1 MFLPDVYKWL
11 QDGKPVGRQEKR
23 TSNVYKRNSD
33 TYELFSYF
41 SVFIYIR
48 TRKYQKPIEPRN
60 TIRTNRK
67 TCNSSFPCWCPLGW
81 SPALPPR
88 WWWTPRKQ
96 ILLFSGK
103 KNSYHSFQTKEGKG
117 NKKCTALLQSIIQ
130 SAWKPFPVFSRMPPS
145 LQLRRCRRSR
155 SRDSGCPE
163 HWTCSMAFLTIFEVL
178 LRKVDVI
185 DLLF

>member
-1 MFLPDVYKWL
+1 MTDSPTWI
-11 QDGKPVGRQEKR
+11 QEM
-23 TSNVYKRNSD
+23 
-33 TYELFSYF
+33 LAHL
-41 SVFIYIR
+41 
-48 TRKYQKPIEPRN
+48 
-60 TIRTNRK
+60 K

-103 KNSYHSFQTKEGKG
+103 KNSYHSLQTKEGKG
-117 NKKCTALLQSIIQ
+117 NKKWTALLQTIIQ

-163 HWTCSMAFLTIFEVL
+163 HWTMNNLGCPEHWTMNNSGCPEHWTCSMAFLIIFEVL
-178 LRKVDVI
+178 LHKVDVI